1 MHRSVRALI
10 FGLAAT
16 FVVAL
21 GAPPADAG
29 RKPEDVFGGSIL
41 TSDKR
46 FPTSAKSASKYISK
60 IKKQRKNKFWE
71 DKEKQRWRIHF
82 AAFFKKPLNDL
93 EVTIKIYD
101 ITDGGQRMVASFEQ
115 YLDQRGQR
123 SIISSI
129 KLKRS
134 EFGVNRHLMMVVE
147 NRGRRLALGKFRI
160 LGEAE
165 RYSGKV
171 EFTEEEAA
179 KGSKD

>member
-1 MHRSVRALI
+1 
-10 FGLAAT
+10 
-16 FVVAL
+16 
-21 GAPPADAG
+21 
-29 RKPEDVFGGSIL
+29 
-41 TSDKR
+41 
-46 FPTSAKSASKYISK
+46 
-60 IKKQRKNKFWE
+60 
-71 DKEKQRWRIHF
+71 
-82 AAFFKKPLNDL
+82 
-93 EVTIKIYD
+93 
-101 ITDGGQRMVASFEQ
+101 MVASFEQ

-147 NRGRRLALGKFRI
+147 NRGRRLALGKFKI

-179 KGSKD
+179 KGAKD

>member
-1 MHRSVRALI
+1 MHRSVRVLI

-21 GAPPADAG
+21 SAPSADA

-46 FPTSAKSASKYISK
+46 FPTSAKSANQYIGK

-71 DKEKQRWRIHF
+71 DKENKRWTVHF
-82 AAFFKKPLNDL
+82 AAFFKRPLNDL

-101 ITDGGQRMVASFEQ
+101 ITDGSKRMVASFEQ

-147 NRGRRLALGKFRI
+147 NRGRRLALGKFKI

-179 KGSKD
+179 KGAKD

>member
-10 FGLAAT
+10 LGLAAT

-29 RKPEDVFGGSIL
+29 RKPEDVFGGSII
-41 TSDKR
+41 TSKKR
-46 FPTSAKSASKYISK
+46 FPTSAKSASQYISK
-60 IKKQRKNKFWE
+60 LKKQRTNKFWE
-71 DKEKQRWRIHF
+71 DKENQRWRIYF

-93 EVTIKIYD
+93 EVTVKLYD
-101 ITDGGQRMVASFEQ
+101 ITDGSQKLVASFEQ
-115 YLDQRGQR
+115 YLDGRGQR

-134 EFGVNRHLMMVVE
+134 EFGVNRHIMMVIE
-147 NRGRRLALGKFRI
+147 NRGRRLALGKFKI

-179 KGSKD
+179 KGAKD